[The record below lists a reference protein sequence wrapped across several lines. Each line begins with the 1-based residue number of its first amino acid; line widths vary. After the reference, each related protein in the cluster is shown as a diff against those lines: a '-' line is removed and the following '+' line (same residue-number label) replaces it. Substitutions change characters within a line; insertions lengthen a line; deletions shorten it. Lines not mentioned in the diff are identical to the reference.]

1 MTSQF
6 NTLSLSDTTQSN
18 LLKLNSTSTIDTET
32 YININNY
39 YQIGSVNCNFVI
51 KRDNEELLVIDD
63 SNITFNVNIDLDKI
77 NVNNEAILYNAIIE
91 NDLRVL
97 TSNVNINYDIILSS
111 NIIDINKTT
120 HFNSNI
126 YTDTLYVDT
135 IDNRSGCNIIIN
147 NLELNQSKFDNP
159 KLLNSV
165 NVIRNTLGSSNI
177 INININN
184 NSNLENILKVA
195 DTITINKNGEKVAD
209 TITIN
214 KNGEINIKD
223 NIKISSNSI
232 YFQALSIDNKNHL
245 TIGDTKNPVNV
256 VDYDTKIEWN
266 STNNSLLHIHR
277 KDTYKEYDIIK
288 DPLLYITVDY
298 EPNCNVI
305 KTNYDQTELIF
316 SNLELTLSSNI
327 TIENYIIYLDLLPPV
342 QNAIWS
348 SNTIPLVI
356 NPITNDPFLNT
367 SINLYFTDYDYNNY
381 NIFTNE
387 CRSSLVEEVDGITT
401 YTMDIYI
408 GFYKTEDIK
417 SIILEKTDEHKAEQ
431 QGYDIEYNLIGC
443 NIGYCNIIENN
454 YSPYNIPEEGS
465 GSIIINFDIH
475 ILYEKSD
482 DTEVM
487 YYINTNPII
496 IECPLIMH
504 CEFSNNNILTLNSN
518 GLLTIKEL
526 NTLEATIP
534 DLTISN
540 IHNDVSFMGNDITN
554 VNTLDLNNIIVDT
567 INASTINTTTI
578 NIEGGQTIQ
587 FTEIDT
593 SNFNSAFF
601 KYNDTRTN
609 FFNEVTLCK
618 GQIEYSFIEN
628 YRTNNNISG
637 FLISSLN
644 KLSNINTTNSNIA
657 YFDGNVKIIGE
668 LQINNI
674 NTDNTLNIK
683 DRIHITDNVIS
694 LGNYVET
701 STNKNKIWFGNYSK
715 LLDYNQDEA
724 TIDYTFDN
732 VVIYT
737 PAIAGNVNFDIYKI
751 YYNYFTTFY
760 SNLDIRRDKIKEY
773 ANEYNINMFGNVRVA
788 TINNETIL
796 ELSDYTDIHSI
807 PKNTMNVYGNIKC
820 CKSFKF
826 EEGKDTAT
834 ILSDTALTVDGNIEV
849 DGEINTTSN
858 INCKGDIISDGF
870 ISTKKHI
877 EAKQGVR
884 NISDSRVKYDLK
896 KIENAVDKI
905 KSLSGYTFKRKDLNG
920 INDTG
925 LLAQDVRSVL
935 PEVVNENKEG
945 ILSIEY
951 SKMMGLI
958 VEAIKEL
965 NVKIDLIK

>member
-1 MTSQF
+1 MSSQF
-6 NTLSLSDTTQSN
+6 NTLSLSDTTQPK
-18 LLKLNSTSTIDTET
+18 LLKLNNTSAIDTET

-63 SNITFNVNIDLDKI
+63 SNITFSVNINLDKI
-77 NVNNEAILYNAIIE
+77 NVNNEAILYDAIIE

-97 TSNVNINYDIILSS
+97 TSNVNINDDIIISS

-120 HFNSNI
+120 YFNSNI

-135 IDNRSGCNIIIN
+135 IDNILGCNIIIN
-147 NLELNQSKFDNP
+147 NLELNQSVFDNP

-165 NVIRNTLGSSNI
+165 NVIRNTLDSSNI

-195 DTITINKNGEKVAD
+195 DTITINKNGE
-209 TITIN
+209 
-214 KNGEINIKD
+214 INIKD
-223 NIKISSNSI
+223 NINISSNSI
-232 YFQALSIDNKNHL
+232 YLPTLSIDNKNHL

-266 STNNSLLHIHR
+266 NNNNSLLHIHR

-298 EPNCNVI
+298 EPNCNII

-316 SNLELTLSSNI
+316 SNLELILNSNI

-367 SINLYFTDYDYNNY
+367 SINLYLTDYDYNNY

-408 GFYKTEDIK
+408 GFYKTEDIRL
-417 SIILEKTDEHKAEQ
+417 IILKKTNEHKAG
-431 QGYDIEYNLIGC
+431 QGYIFKDNLIGS
-443 NIGYCNIIENN
+443 NIDYYNIIENN

-465 GSIIINFDIH
+465 ESIIINFIIH
-475 ILYEKSD
+475 ILYEENN

-496 IECPLIMH
+496 IECPLIMQ
-504 CEFSNNNILTLNSN
+504 CEFSNNDILTLNSN
-518 GLLTIKEL
+518 GLLTIKDL
-526 NTLEATIP
+526 NTLKATIP

-540 IHNDVSFMGNDITN
+540 IHTDVSFKNNNITN
-554 VNTLDLNNIIVDT
+554 VNNLDLNNITVDNITATT
-567 INASTINTTTI
+567 ITTTNI
-578 NIEGGQTIQ
+578 NILGDQTIQ

-609 FFNEVTLCK
+609 FFNEVTLCE
-618 GQIEYSFIEN
+618 GQIEYELIKD
-628 YRTNNNISG
+628 YRSNNDISG

-644 KLSNINTTNSNIA
+644 KLSNINTINEDIA

-668 LQINNI
+668 LEIDNI
-674 NTDNTLNIK
+674 NTNNILNIK

-715 LLDYNQDEA
+715 LLNYDQDEA

-760 SNLDIRRDKIKEY
+760 SNLDITRDKIKEY

-796 ELSDYTDIHSI
+796 ELSDYADIYNI

-826 EEGKDTAT
+826 DKDTNNKE
-834 ILSDTALTVDGNIEV
+834 ILSDTALTANGDIEIDGNI
-849 DGEINTTSN
+849 NNTSN
-858 INCKGDIISDGF
+858 INCDGNIISIGS
-870 ISTKKHI
+870 ISTKAHI

-896 KIENAVDKI
+896 KIENAVDKL

>member
-1 MTSQF
+1 MPSQF
-6 NTLSLSDTTQSN
+6 NALSLSDDTQRN
-18 LLKLNSTSTIDTET
+18 LLRLNSANTIDTET

-51 KRDNEELLVIDD
+51 KRNDEELLIIDD
-63 SNITFNVNIDLDKI
+63 SNITFNVNINLEKI
-77 NVNNEAILYNAIIE
+77 NVNNEATLYNTIIE
-91 NDLRVL
+91 NDLSVL
-97 TSNVNINYDIILSS
+97 TSNVNINDDIILSS
-111 NIIDINKTT
+111 NIMDINKTT
-120 HFNSNI
+120 HFHSNI
-126 YTDTLYVDT
+126 HTDTLYVNT
-135 IDNRSGCNIIIN
+135 IDNILGCNIIIN
-147 NLELNQSKFDNP
+147 NLELNQSVFDNP
-159 KLLNSV
+159 QLKNSV
-165 NVIRNTLGSSNI
+165 DIIRNTLYSSNI

-195 DTITINKNGEKVAD
+195 DTITINKD
-209 TITIN
+209 
-214 KNGEINIKD
+214 GEINIQNTI
-223 NIKISSNSI
+223 NINSNSI
-232 YFQALSIDNKNHL
+232 YLPALSIDNKNHL
-245 TIGDTKNPVNV
+245 TIGDIKNPINV
-256 VDYDTKIEWN
+256 VDYDTKIEWSN
-266 STNNSLLHIHR
+266 NNNSLLHIHR

-298 EPNCNVI
+298 EPNCNI
-305 KTNYDQTELIF
+305 INTNYDQTELIF
-316 SNLELTLSSNI
+316 SNLELKLSSNI
-327 TIENYIIYLDLLPPV
+327 TTENHIIYLDLLPPV
-342 QNAIWS
+342 ENAIWS
-348 SNTIPLVI
+348 SNTTPLVI
-356 NPITNDPFLNT
+356 DPKSADPFLTT
-367 SINLYFTDYDYNNY
+367 SICNLHLTNYDYNNY
-381 NIFTNE
+381 TIFTNGCKSTPSNLE
-387 CRSSLVEEVDGITT
+387 DGKIE
-401 YTMDIYI
+401 YTIDVYI
-408 GFYKTEDIK
+408 GFYKTEDINT
-417 SIILEKTDEHKAEQ
+417 IILEKTTKHKDG
-431 QGYDIEYNLIGC
+431 QGYIFEDNLIGC
-443 NIGYCNIIENN
+443 NILYYNIIENN
-454 YSPYNIPEEGS
+454 YSPYVDSE
-465 GSIIINFDIH
+465 SIIINFDIH

-504 CEFSNNNILTLNSN
+504 CEFSNNDILTLNSN

-540 IHNDVSFMGNDITN
+540 IHNDVSFMDNNISN

-668 LQINNI
+668 LQIDNI
-674 NTDNTLNIK
+674 NTNNTLSIK
-683 DRIHITDNVIS
+683 DHIRITNNVIS
-694 LGNYVET
+694 LGNYLET
-701 STNKNKIWFGNYSK
+701 STNKNKIWFGDYSD
-715 LLDYNQDEA
+715 LLDYDQDEG
-724 TIDYTFDN
+724 TVNNTFDN
-732 VVIYT
+732 VVIYNT
-737 PAIAGNVNFDIYKI
+737 GLGVDFNIYK
-751 YYNYFTTFY
+751 NY
-760 SNLDIRRDKIKEY
+760 SNCFKEFYKDIATPTREKIKEY
-773 ANEYNINMFGNVRVA
+773 ADEYNINMFGNVRVA

-796 ELSDYTDIHSI
+796 ELSDYTNIHNI
-807 PKNTMNVYGNIKC
+807 PKNTMNVYGNIQC

-826 EEGKDTAT
+826 EEGSNIAT
-834 ILSDTALTVDGNIEV
+834 ILSHTALTANGDIKI
-849 DGEINTTSN
+849 DGEITTTSN
-858 INCKGDIISDGF
+858 INCYGNIISTGS
-870 ISTKKHI
+870 ISTLEHI
-877 EAKQGVR
+877 EAKKGVR

-896 KIENAVDKI
+896 KIENAVDKL
-905 KSLSGYTFKRKDLNG
+905 KELSGYTFRRKDLNG
-920 INDTG
+920 IKDTG

-935 PEVVNENKEG
+935 PEVVNENNEG

-951 SKMMGLI
+951 AKMMGLI

-965 NVKIDLIK
+965 NAKIDLIK

>member
-6 NTLSLSDTTQSN
+6 NTLALSDTTQPK
-18 LLKLNSTSTIDTET
+18 LLKLNSTSAIDTET

-51 KRDNEELLVIDD
+51 KRDDEELLKIED

-77 NVNNEAILYNAIIE
+77 NVNNEAILYNTIIE
-91 NDLRVL
+91 NDLFIN
-97 TSNVNINYDIILSS
+97 TSNVNINNDIILSS
-111 NIIDINKTT
+111 NSININKTT

-126 YTDTLYVDT
+126 HTDTLYVDT
-135 IDNRSGCNIIIN
+135 IDNRLGCNVIIN
-147 NLELNQSKFDNP
+147 KLQLNESVFDNP
-159 KLLNSV
+159 QLNNSV
-165 NVIRNTLGSSNI
+165 NIIRDTLHSSNI

-195 DTITINKNGEKVAD
+195 N

-223 NIKISSNSI
+223 TININSNSI
-232 YFQALSIDNKNHL
+232 YLPDLSIDNKNHL
-245 TIGDTKNPVNV
+245 TIGDIKYPVNV

-266 STNNSLLHIHR
+266 SNNNSLLHIHR
-277 KDTYKEYDIIK
+277 KDTYQEYDIIK

-298 EPNCNVI
+298 DPNCNII

-327 TIENYIIYLDLLPPV
+327 TTEDHIIYLDLLPPV

-348 SNTIPLVI
+348 SNTTPLVI
-356 NPITNDPFLNT
+356 NPITNDPFLTT
-367 SINLYFTDYDYNNY
+367 SINLHLTHYDYNNY

-387 CRSSLVEEVDGITT
+387 CKSSSSNLENGIIQ
-401 YTMDIYI
+401 YDIDVYI
-408 GFYKTEDIK
+408 GFYKDIDNK
-417 SIILEKTDEHKAEQ
+417 AIILDKTTKHKYG
-431 QGYDIEYNLIGC
+431 QGYSFDN
-443 NIGYCNIIENN
+443 NSIGYYNIIENN
-454 YSPYNIPEEGS
+454 YSPYDISE
-465 GSIIINFDIH
+465 SIIINFTIH
-475 ILYEKSD
+475 ILYEESD

-504 CEFSNNNILTLNSN
+504 CEFNNNDILTLNSN
-518 GLLTIKEL
+518 GLLTIKDL
-526 NTLEATIP
+526 NTLKATIP
-534 DLTISN
+534 DLYISN
-540 IHNDVSFMGNDITN
+540 INTSINLNNNDITN
-554 VNTLDLNNIIVDT
+554 VNNLELNNITVDT
-567 INASTINTTTI
+567 IEATTINTTTI
-578 NIEGGQTIQ
+578 NISGNQTIQ

-601 KYNDTRTN
+601 KYNDNRTN
-609 FFNEVTLCK
+609 FFNEVTLCY
-618 GQIEYSFIEN
+618 GQIEYDLIDN
-628 YRTNNNISG
+628 YRSNNNISG

-644 KLSNINTTNSNIA
+644 KLSNNNTINEDIA

-668 LQINNI
+668 LQTNNI
-674 NTDNTLNIK
+674 NTNNTLSIK
-683 DRIHITDNVIS
+683 DRINITNNVIS
-694 LGNYVET
+694 LGKYLET
-701 STNKNKIWFGNYSK
+701 STTKNKIWFGNYSN
-715 LLDYNQDEA
+715 LLDYDQDEA
-724 TIDYTFDN
+724 NINYTFDTA
-732 VVIYT
+732 VIYAT
-737 PAIAGNVNFDIYKI
+737 AVTGSVNFDIYKI

-760 SNLDIRRDKIKEY
+760 SNLEITKDHIKAY
-773 ANEYNINMFGNVRVA
+773 ANKYDINMFGNVRVA

-796 ELSDYTDIHSI
+796 ELSDYTDIHNI

-826 EEGKDTAT
+826 EEGSNIAT
-834 ILSDTALTVDGNIEV
+834 ILSDTALTANGNIEIDGNIT
-849 DGEINTTSN
+849 TTSN
-858 INCKGDIISDGF
+858 IKCDGNIISDGF
-870 ISTKKHI
+870 IRTKAHI
-877 EAKQGVR
+877 EAKEGVR

-896 KIENAVDKI
+896 KIENAVDKL

-920 INDTG
+920 IKDTG

-935 PEVVNENKEG
+935 PEVVNENDEG

-965 NVKIDLIK
+965 NAKIDLIK

>member
-6 NTLSLSDTTQSN
+6 NTLSLSDTTQPKI
-18 LLKLNSTSTIDTET
+18 LKLNSTSAIDTET

-51 KRDNEELLVIDD
+51 KRDNEELLKIED
-63 SNITFNVNIDLDKI
+63 SNITFNVNIDLSNI
-77 NVNNEAILYNAIIE
+77 NVNNEAVLYNTIIE
-91 NDLRVL
+91 NDLL
-97 TSNVNINYDIILSS
+97 INTSNVNINNDIILSS
-111 NIIDINKTT
+111 NIIAINKTA

-126 YTDTLYVDT
+126 HTDTLYVNN
-135 IDNRSGCNIIIN
+135 IDNESGCNIIIKK
-147 NLELNQSKFDNP
+147 LQLNESVFDNP

-165 NVIRNTLGSSNI
+165 DIIRDTLNSSNI

-195 DTITINKNGEKVAD
+195 N

-214 KNGEINIKD
+214 KNGEINIKN
-223 NIKISSNSI
+223 NININSNSI
-232 YFQALSIDNKNHL
+232 YLPDLSIDNKNHL
-245 TIGDTKNPVNV
+245 TIGDIKYPINV
-256 VDYDTKIEWN
+256 VDYDTKIEWSN
-266 STNNSLLHIHR
+266 SNNSLLHIHR
-277 KDTYKEYDIIK
+277 KDTYSEYDIIK

-298 EPNCNVI
+298 DPNCNII

-327 TIENYIIYLDLLPPV
+327 TTEQTEQHIIYLDLLPPV
-342 QNAIWS
+342 ENAIWS
-348 SNTIPLVI
+348 SNTTPLVI
-356 NPITNDPFLNT
+356 TTDEPFSTT
-367 SINLYFTDYDYNNY
+367 SIELHLTNYDYNNY
-381 NIFTNE
+381 SIFANE
-387 CRSSLVEEVDGITT
+387 CKSRLVEEVDGITE
-401 YTMDIYI
+401 YDMDVYI
-408 GFYKTEDIK
+408 GFYKTEDIRP
-417 SIILEKTDEHKAEQ
+417 IILKKTNEHKD
-431 QGYDIEYNLIGC
+431 GIEYSFEDNLIGC
-443 NIGYCNIIENN
+443 NIDYYNIIESN
-454 YSPYNIPEEGS
+454 YSPYNIPNVGS
-465 GSIIINFDIH
+465 GSIIINFNIH

-504 CEFSNNNILTLNSN
+504 CEFSNNDILTLNSN
-518 GLLTIKEL
+518 GLLTIKDL

-540 IHNDVSFMGNDITN
+540 IHNDVNFMGNDITN
-554 VNTLDLNNIIVDT
+554 VNNLDLNNITVDT
-567 INASTINTTTI
+567 INATTITTTDI
-578 NIEGGQTIQ
+578 YIAEGQTIK

-601 KYNDTRTN
+601 KYNDIRTN
-609 FFNEVTLCK
+609 FFNEVTLCY
-618 GQIEYSFIEN
+618 GQIEYELIED
-628 YRTNNNISG
+628 YRSNNDISG

-644 KLSNINTTNSNIA
+644 KLSNTNTNNEDIA

-668 LQINNI
+668 LQFNNSNI
-674 NTDNTLNIK
+674 NIKYDNDILKIR
-683 DRIHITDNVIS
+683 DRINITNNVIS
-694 LGNYVET
+694 LGKYLET
-701 STNKNKIWFGNYSK
+701 STTKNKIWFGNYSN
-715 LLDYNQDEA
+715 LLDYDQDEDN
-724 TIDYTFDN
+724 IDYTFDTA
-732 VVIYT
+732 VIYAT
-737 PAIAGNVNFDIYKI
+737 AVTGSVNFDIYKI
-751 YYNYFTTFY
+751 YYNYFKTFY
-760 SNLDIRRDKIKEY
+760 KDIAPTSDKIKAY
-773 ANEYNINMFGNVRVA
+773 ADKYDINMFGNVRVA
-788 TINNETIL
+788 TVNNETIL
-796 ELSDYTDIHSI
+796 ELSDYTSNHSI

-826 EEGKDTAT
+826 EEGNNTAT
-834 ILSDTALTVDGNIEV
+834 ILSDTALTANGDIKI

-858 INCKGDIISDGF
+858 INCAGNIISIGS
-870 ISTKKHI
+870 ISTNAHI
-877 EAKQGVR
+877 EAKKGVR

-896 KIENAVDKI
+896 KIENAVDKL

-920 INDTG
+920 IKDTG

-935 PEVVNENKEG
+935 PEVVNENDEG

-965 NVKIDLIK
+965 NAKIDFIK

>member
-6 NTLSLSDTTQSN
+6 NTLSLSDTTQSK
-18 LLKLNSTSTIDTET
+18 LLKLNSTSAIDTET

-63 SNITFNVNIDLDKI
+63 SNITFNVNIDLSNI
-77 NVNNEAILYNAIIE
+77 NVRNKAVLYNTIIE
-91 NDLRVL
+91 NDLL
-97 TSNVNINYDIILSS
+97 INTSNVNINDDIILSS

-120 HFNSNI
+120 FFNSNI
-126 YTDTLYVDT
+126 HTDTLYVNN
-135 IDNRSGCNIIIN
+135 IDNRLGCNIIIN
-147 NLELNQSKFDNP
+147 KLQLNESVFDNP

-165 NVIRNTLGSSNI
+165 NIIRDTLDSSNI

-195 DTITINKNGEKVAD
+195 N

-214 KNGEINIKD
+214 KNGEINIKN
-223 NIKISSNSI
+223 NININSNSI
-232 YFQALSIDNKNHL
+232 YLPSLSIDNKNHL
-245 TIGDTKNPVNV
+245 TIGDIKYPVNV
-256 VDYDTKIEWN
+256 VDYDTKIKWEN
-266 STNNSLLHIHR
+266 SNNSLLHIYR
-277 KDTYKEYDIIK
+277 KDTYTEYDIIK

-298 EPNCNVI
+298 DPNCNII

-327 TIENYIIYLDLLPPV
+327 TTENYIIYLGLLPPV

-348 SNTIPLVI
+348 SNTTPLVI
-356 NPITNDPFLNT
+356 DPITNDPFLNT
-367 SINLYFTDYDYNNY
+367 SISNLHLTNYDYNNY
-381 NIFTNE
+381 SIFANE
-387 CRSSLVEEVDGITT
+387 CKSTLSNLEDGITE
-401 YTMDIYI
+401 YTIDVYI
-408 GFYKTEDIK
+408 GFYKTEDIRP
-417 SIILEKTDEHKAEQ
+417 IILEKTNEHKAG
-431 QGYDIEYNLIGC
+431 QGYIFENNLIGC
-443 NIGYCNIIENN
+443 NIGYYNIIENN
-454 YSPYNIPEEGS
+454 YSPYNIPGGTE
-465 GSIIINFDIH
+465 SIIINFTIH

-482 DTEVM
+482 DTDVM

-504 CEFSNNNILTLNSN
+504 CEFNNNEILTLNSN
-518 GLLTIKEL
+518 GLLTIKDL

-554 VNTLDLNNIIVDT
+554 VNNLDLNNITVDT
-567 INASTINTTTI
+567 INATTITTTDI
-578 NIEGGQTIQ
+578 YIAEGQTIK

-593 SNFNSAFF
+593 SNFNSTFF
-601 KYNDTRTN
+601 KYNDIRTN
-609 FFNEVTLCK
+609 FFNEVTLCY
-618 GQIEYSFIEN
+618 GQIEYDLIDT
-628 YRTNNNISG
+628 YRNNNNISG

-644 KLSNINTTNSNIA
+644 KLSNTNTNNEDIA
-657 YFDGNVKIIGE
+657 YFDGNIKIIGE
-668 LQINNI
+668 LQTNNI
-674 NTDNTLNIK
+674 NTNDTLSIK
-683 DRIHITDNVIS
+683 DHIRITNNVIS
-694 LGNYVET
+694 LGKYLET
-701 STNKNKIWFGNYSK
+701 STNKNKIWFGNYSN
-715 LLDYNQDEA
+715 LLDYYQDEA
-724 TIDYTFDN
+724 NINYTFDTA
-732 VVIYT
+732 VIYAT
-737 PAIAGNVNFDIYKI
+737 AVPGSVNFDIYKI
-751 YYNYFTTFY
+751 YYDYFTTFY
-760 SNLDIRRDKIKEY
+760 KDIAPAKDKIRAY
-773 ANEYNINMFGNVRVA
+773 ADKYDINMFGNVRVA

-796 ELSDYTDIHSI
+796 ELSDYTDIHNI

-820 CKSFKF
+820 CKSFRF
-826 EEGKDTAT
+826 DKDTNNKE
-834 ILSDTALTVDGNIEV
+834 ILSDTALTANGDIKIDGN
-849 DGEINTTSN
+849 INTTSN
-858 INCKGDIISDGF
+858 INCAGNIISTGF
-870 ISTKKHI
+870 ISTEEHI
-877 EAKQGVR
+877 EAKKGVR

-896 KIENAVDKI
+896 KIENAVDKL

-920 INDTG
+920 IKDTG

-935 PEVVNENKEG
+935 PEVVNENDEG

>member
-1 MTSQF
+1 MPSQF
-6 NTLSLSDTTQSN
+6 NALSLSDTQRK
-18 LLKLNSTSTIDTET
+18 LLNLNSTSTIDTET

-51 KRDNEELLVIDD
+51 KRNDEELLIIDD
-63 SNITFNVNIDLDKI
+63 SNITFNVNINLEKI
-77 NVNNEAILYNAIIE
+77 NVNNEATLYNTIIE
-91 NDLRVL
+91 NDLSVL
-97 TSNVNINYDIILSS
+97 TSNVNINDDIILSS
-111 NIIDINKTT
+111 NIMDINKTT
-120 HFNSNI
+120 HFHSNI
-126 YTDTLYVDT
+126 HTDTLYVNT
-135 IDNRSGCNIIIN
+135 IANRLGCNVIIN
-147 NLELNQSKFDNP
+147 KLQLNESVFDNP
-159 KLLNSV
+159 QLKNSV
-165 NVIRNTLGSSNI
+165 DIIRNTLYSSNI

-195 DTITINKNGEKVAD
+195 DTITINKD
-209 TITIN
+209 
-214 KNGEINIKD
+214 GEINIKN
-223 NIKISSNSI
+223 NININSNSI
-232 YFQALSIDNKNHL
+232 YLPALSIDNKNHL
-245 TIGDTKNPVNV
+245 TIGDIKNPINV
-256 VDYDTKIEWN
+256 VDYDTKIEWSN
-266 STNNSLLHIHR
+266 NNNSLLHIHR
-277 KDTYKEYDIIK
+277 NDTYKEYDIIK

-298 EPNCNVI
+298 EPNCNI
-305 KTNYDQTELIF
+305 INTNYDQTELIF
-316 SNLELTLSSNI
+316 SNLELKLSSNI
-327 TIENYIIYLDLLPPV
+327 TTENHIIYLDLLPPV
-342 QNAIWS
+342 ENAIWS
-348 SNTIPLVI
+348 SNTTPLVI
-356 NPITNDPFLNT
+356 DPKSADPFLTT
-367 SINLYFTDYDYNNY
+367 SICNLHLTNYDYNNY
-381 NIFTNE
+381 TIFTNGCKSTPSNLE
-387 CRSSLVEEVDGITT
+387 DGKIE
-401 YTMDIYI
+401 YTIDVYI
-408 GFYKTEDIK
+408 GFYKTEDINT
-417 SIILEKTDEHKAEQ
+417 IILEKTTKHKDG
-431 QGYDIEYNLIGC
+431 QGYIFEDNLIGC
-443 NIGYCNIIENN
+443 NILYYNIIENN
-454 YSPYNIPEEGS
+454 YSPYVDSE
-465 GSIIINFDIH
+465 SIIINFDIH

-504 CEFSNNNILTLNSN
+504 CEFSNNDILTLNSN

-540 IHNDVSFMGNDITN
+540 IHNDVSFMDNNISN

-668 LQINNI
+668 LQIDNI
-674 NTDNTLNIK
+674 NTNNTLSIK
-683 DRIHITDNVIS
+683 DHIRITNNVIS
-694 LGNYVET
+694 LGNYLET
-701 STNKNKIWFGNYSK
+701 STNKNKIWFGDYSD
-715 LLDYNQDEA
+715 LLDYDQDEG
-724 TIDYTFDN
+724 TVNNTFDN
-732 VVIYT
+732 VVIYNT
-737 PAIAGNVNFDIYKI
+737 GLGVDFNIYK
-751 YYNYFTTFY
+751 NY
-760 SNLDIRRDKIKEY
+760 SNCFKEFYKDIATPTREKIKEY
-773 ANEYNINMFGNVRVA
+773 ADEYNINMFGNVRVA

-796 ELSDYTDIHSI
+796 ELSDYTNIHNI
-807 PKNTMNVYGNIKC
+807 PKNTMNVYGNIQC

-826 EEGKDTAT
+826 EEGSNIAT
-834 ILSDTALTVDGNIEV
+834 ILSHTALTANGDIKI
-849 DGEINTTSN
+849 DGEITTTSN
-858 INCKGDIISDGF
+858 INCYGNIISTGS
-870 ISTKKHI
+870 ISTLEHI
-877 EAKQGVR
+877 EAKKGVR

-896 KIENAVDKI
+896 KIENAVDKL
-905 KSLSGYTFKRKDLNG
+905 KELSGYTFRRKDLNG
-920 INDTG
+920 IKDTG

-935 PEVVNENKEG
+935 PEVVNENNEG

-951 SKMMGLI
+951 AKMMGLI

-965 NVKIDLIK
+965 NAKIDLIK

>member
-6 NTLSLSDTTQSN
+6 STLSLSDTTQPK

-51 KRDNEELLVIDD
+51 KRDNEELLKIED
-63 SNITFNVNIDLDKI
+63 SNITFNVNIDLEQI
-77 NVNNEAILYNAIIE
+77 NVNNEAVLYNTIIE

-97 TSNVNINYDIILSS
+97 TSNVNINDDIILSS

-120 HFNSNI
+120 FFNSNI
-126 YTDTLYVDT
+126 HTNTLYVNN
-135 IDNRSGCNIIIN
+135 IDNILGCNIIIN
-147 NLELNQSKFDNP
+147 KLQLNESVFDNP

-165 NVIRNTLGSSNI
+165 NIIHNTSDSSNI
-177 INININN
+177 IDININN
-184 NSNLENILKVA
+184 NNNLENILKVA
-195 DTITINKNGEKVAD
+195 DTITINKNGE
-209 TITIN
+209 
-214 KNGEINIKD
+214 INIKD
-223 NIKISSNSI
+223 TININSNSI
-232 YFQALSIDNKNHL
+232 YLPDLSIDNKNHL
-245 TIGDTKNPVNV
+245 TIGDTKNPINV
-256 VDYDTKIEWN
+256 VDYNTKIEWE
-266 STNNSLLHIHR
+266 SSNNSLLHIHR
-277 KDTYKEYDIIK
+277 KDIYEEYNIIK

-298 EPNCNVI
+298 EPNCNI
-305 KTNYDQTELIF
+305 IRTNYDQTELIF

-327 TIENYIIYLDLLPPV
+327 TTENHIIYLDILPPV
-342 QNAIWS
+342 ENAIWS
-348 SNTIPLVI
+348 SNTTPLVI
-356 NPITNDPFLNT
+356 NPITNDPFLTT
-367 SINLYFTDYDYNNY
+367 SICNLYLTDYDYNNY

-387 CRSSLVEEVDGITT
+387 CKSTLVEEVDGITK
-401 YTMDIYI
+401 YDIDVYI
-408 GFYKTEDIK
+408 GFYKTEEIK
-417 SIILEKTDEHKAEQ
+417 AIILEKTNEHKD
-431 QGYDIEYNLIGC
+431 GIEYSFEENLIGC
-443 NIGYCNIIENN
+443 NIDHYNIIESN

-465 GSIIINFDIH
+465 GSIIINFTIH
-475 ILYEKSD
+475 ILYEESD

-504 CEFSNNNILTLNSN
+504 CEFSNNDILTLNSN
-518 GLLTIKEL
+518 GLLTIKDL

-540 IHNDVSFMGNDITN
+540 IHTDVSFMNNNITN
-554 VNTLDLNNIIVDT
+554 VNNLDLNNITVDT
-567 INASTINTTTI
+567 INASTITTTNI
-578 NIEGGQTIQ
+578 NILGGQKIQ

-593 SNFNSAFF
+593 SNFDSAFF

-609 FFNEVTLCK
+609 FFNEVTLCE
-618 GQIEYSFIEN
+618 GQIEYELIHN
-628 YRTNNNISG
+628 YRSYNEISG

-644 KLSNINTTNSNIA
+644 KLSNINTINEDIA

-668 LQINNI
+668 LQIDNI
-674 NTDNTLNIK
+674 NTNNTLSIK
-683 DRIHITDNVIS
+683 DHIHITNNVIS
-694 LGNYVET
+694 LGDYVET
-701 STNKNKIWFGNYSK
+701 STTKNKIWFGNYSK
-715 LLDYNQDEA
+715 LLDYDQDED
-724 TIDYTFDN
+724 TIDYTFDT
-732 VVIYT
+732 VVIYE
-737 PAIAGNVNFDIYKI
+737 PAIEGNVNFDIYKI

-760 SNLDIRRDKIKEY
+760 KHIAPTRDKIKEY

-796 ELSDYTDIHSI
+796 ELSDYTDIHNI

-826 EEGKDTAT
+826 EEGNNTAT
-834 ILSDTALTVDGNIEV
+834 ILSDTALTANGDIKIDGN
-849 DGEINTTSN
+849 INTTSN
-858 INCKGDIISDGF
+858 INCDGNIISIGS
-870 ISTKKHI
+870 ISTKEHI
-877 EAKQGVR
+877 EAKKGVR

-896 KIENAVDKI
+896 KIENAVDKL

-935 PEVVNENKEG
+935 PEVVNENDEG

-958 VEAIKEL
+958 IEAIKEL

>member
-1 MTSQF
+1 MSSQF
-6 NTLSLSDTTQSN
+6 NTLSLSDTRQSK
-18 LLKLNSTSTIDTET
+18 LLKLNHSSTIDTET

-63 SNITFNVNIDLDKI
+63 SNITFNVNIDLNKI
-77 NVNNEAILYNAIIE
+77 NVNNEAILYDAIIE
-91 NDLRVL
+91 NDLL
-97 TSNVNINYDIILSS
+97 INTSNVNINNDIILSS

-120 HFNSNI
+120 YFNSNI
-126 YTDTLYVDT
+126 HTNTLYVDT
-135 IDNRSGCNIIIN
+135 IDNILGCNIIIN
-147 NLELNQSKFDNP
+147 NLELNQSVFDNP

-165 NVIRNTLGSSNI
+165 NIIRDTLDSSNI

-195 DTITINKNGEKVAD
+195 DTITINKNGE
-209 TITIN
+209 
-214 KNGEINIKD
+214 INIKE
-223 NIKISSNSI
+223 NININSNSI
-232 YFQALSIDNKNHL
+232 YLPALSIDNKNHL

-266 STNNSLLHIHR
+266 SNNNSLLHIHR

-298 EPNCNVI
+298 EPNCNII

-327 TIENYIIYLDLLPPV
+327 TIENHIIYLDLLPPV

-356 NPITNDPFLNT
+356 NPVANDQFLNT
-367 SINLYFTDYDYNNY
+367 SINLYLTDYDYNNY
-381 NIFTNE
+381 NIFANE
-387 CRSSLVEEVDGITT
+387 CKSTSVEEVDGITT
-401 YTMDIYI
+401 YTMNVYI

-417 SIILEKTDEHKAEQ
+417 LIILEKTDEHKAGK
-431 QGYDIEYNLIGC
+431 GYDIEYNLIGC
-443 NIGYCNIIENN
+443 NIGYCNIIEDN

-465 GSIIINFDIH
+465 GSIIINFTIH
-475 ILYEKSD
+475 ILYEESD

-504 CEFSNNNILTLNSN
+504 CEFSNNDILTLNSN
-518 GLLTIKEL
+518 GLLRIKDL
-526 NTLEATIP
+526 NTLKATIP

-540 IHNDVSFMGNDITN
+540 IHTDVSFKNNNITN
-554 VNTLDLNNIIVDT
+554 VNNLELNNITVDT
-567 INASTINTTTI
+567 IDATTITTTNI
-578 NIEGGQTIQ
+578 YIEGGQTIQ

-609 FFNEVTLCK
+609 FFNEVTLCE
-618 GQIEYSFIEN
+618 GQIEYELIED
-628 YRTNNNISG
+628 YRSNNDISG

-644 KLSNINTTNSNIA
+644 KLSNINTINEDIA

-668 LQINNI
+668 LQIDNI
-674 NTDNTLNIK
+674 NTNNTLNIK
-683 DRIHITDNVIS
+683 DHIRITDNVIS
-694 LGNYVET
+694 LGDYVET
-701 STNKNKIWFGNYSK
+701 LTNKNKIWFGNYSN
-715 LLDYNQDEA
+715 LLDYDQDED
-724 TIDYTFDN
+724 TIDYTFDT
-732 VVIYT
+732 VVIYDT
-737 PAIAGNVNFDIYKI
+737 GLAVDFNIYKN

-760 SNLDIRRDKIKEY
+760 SNLDTTRNKIKEY

-826 EEGKDTAT
+826 EEGNNTAT
-834 ILSDTALTVDGNIEV
+834 ILSDTALTANGNIEI

-858 INCKGDIISDGF
+858 INCVGNIISIGS
-870 ISTKKHI
+870 ISTNAHI
-877 EAKQGVR
+877 EAKKGVR

-896 KIENAVDKI
+896 KIENAVNKL

-920 INDTG
+920 IKDTG

-935 PEVVNENKEG
+935 PEVVNENDEG

-965 NVKIDLIK
+965 NAKIDLIK